1 MSDNIWVTS
10 TPVCAFLRFWEG
22 MQMKVFVQP
31 GKRQRPPRLI
41 FDGVIDDGDIVM
53 EDGELRLSITAE
65 DIYTKKATQ
74 RYTITLD
81 ADDRACL
88 ERAAKG

>member
-1 MSDNIWVTS
+1 MS
-10 TPVCAFLRFWEG
+10 
-22 MQMKVFVQP
+22 
-31 GKRQRPPRLI
+31 PRLI

-53 EDGELRLSITAE
+53 EDGELRLSITA
-65 DIYTKKATQ
+65 DIYTKKAT
-74 RYTITLD
+74 RHYAITLD

>member
-1 MSDNIWVTS
+1 
-10 TPVCAFLRFWEG
+10 
-22 MQMKVFVQP
+22 MKVFVQP

-74 RYTITLD
+74 RYTITFD